1 MIRLMT
7 DISLTSTL
15 PAADLVAVF
24 ATKTKS
30 GFEIQ
35 NGKITAV
42 QAKKIAAAASALKF
56 SGNSAEIVVL
66 PGSTIGTTGL
76 VAVAGLG
83 ATPNHETFRKA
94 AGVVSRNAFGLKKLA
109 FVVDDSSVDA
119 IGAITEGALL
129 GAYAFNDHRSVS
141 MSTKRE
147 PVKAI
152 SVVTTAAKNSV
163 AKSALDR
170 AEIVSY
176 YVNETRNLA
185 NTAPGHLP
193 PAKVASFASELAKEQ
208 KLKIEVLDEKMLK
221 RKGFGGIVGVGQGSV
236 NPPSLIRIEYRPAK
250 PVAHIAFVGK
260 GITFDTGGISIKPHL
275 GMHEMKADMSGA
287 AAVINAIAAISE
299 LNLPIAITTYAACA
313 ENMPS
318 GSAQRPGDVVTAYGG
333 RTVEVLN
340 TDAEGRLVLMDALVR
355 AQEDK
360 PDLIVDV
367 ATLTGAAVVAL
378 GRRIA
383 AVMANQDD
391 LRNHVV
397 DAAARS
403 GESMWPLPLPSEYR
417 VKLDSSVADIA
428 NIAEPYGGTLYG
440 GLFLQEFIKP
450 GQKWV
455 HLDIAAPAFNSEGP
469 FDYTPKGATGS
480 AVRTLVTL
488 AEDVAA
494 GLLKLR

>member
-1 MIRLMT
+1 MT
-7 DISLTSTL
+7 QITLTPNLS
-15 PAADLVAVF
+15 AADVTAVF
-24 ATKTKS
+24 ATKIKN

-35 NGKITAV
+35 SGKISAA
-42 QAKKIAAAASALKF
+42 QSKKIEVAAKAFKF
-56 SGNSAEIVVL
+56 SANAGEVVSV
-66 PGSTIGTTGL
+66 PGSTIGATGIL
-76 VAVAGLG
+76 LIVGLG
-83 ATPNHETFRKA
+83 ENPNHETFRKA
-94 AGVVSRNAFGLKKLA
+94 AGVVSRNSFGTKKLA
-109 FVVDDSSVDA
+109 LVIDDSSIDA
-119 IGAITEGALL
+119 IGAIAEGALL
-129 GAYAFNDHRSVS
+129 GAYAFNEHRVAS
-141 MSTKRE
+141 MSAKRE
-147 PVKAI
+147 GVKN
-152 SVVTTAAKNSV
+152 VLLVTSAAKTPIARAAV
-163 AKSALDR
+163 AR
-170 AEIVSY
+170 AEVVSNF
-176 YVNETRNLA
+176 VNETRNLA

-193 PAKVASFASELAKEQ
+193 PAEVAKYATALAKEQ
-208 KLKIEVLDEKMLK
+208 KLKIEVLDEKVMK
-221 RKGFGGIVGVGQGSV
+221 RKGFGGIIGVGQGSV
-236 NPPSLIRIEYRPAK
+236 NPPRFIKIEYRPLK
-250 PVAHIAFVGK
+250 PIAHIALVGK

-275 GMHEMKADMSGA
+275 GMHEMKADMAGA
-287 AAVINAIAAISE
+287 AAVINAIAAIAE
-299 LNLPIAITTYAACA
+299 LNIPVSITTYAACA

-360 PDLIVDV
+360 PDLIIDV
-367 ATLTGAAVVAL
+367 ATLTGAAVIAL

-383 AVMANQDD
+383 AVMANGDD

-403 GESMWPLPLPSEYR
+403 GESMWPLPLPAEYR

-428 NIAEPYGGTLYG
+428 NIAEPYGSTLYG
-440 GLFLQEFIKP
+440 GLFLQEFINP
-450 GQKWV
+450 DQKWV

>member
-1 MIRLMT
+1 MT
-7 DISLTSTL
+7 EITLTSTL
-15 PAADLVAVF
+15 PTAEIVAVF
-24 ATKTKS
+24 AAKTKT
-30 GFEIQ
+30 GFEIKA
-35 NGKITAV
+35 GKLTSA
-42 QAKKIAAAASALKF
+42 QSKKVASAAKSLKF
-56 SGNSAEIVVL
+56 SGNLNEIVSI
-66 PGSTIGTTGL
+66 PGSTISLNGIIY
-76 VAVAGLG
+76 VVGLG
-83 ATPNHETFRKA
+83 ENTSHETFRKA
-94 AGVVSRNAFGLKKLA
+94 SGAVSRNSFGSKKIAVL
-109 FVVDDSSVDA
+109 VDDENVDA
-119 IGAITEGALL
+119 IGAVAEGALL
-129 GAYAFNDHRSVS
+129 GAYAFNEHRSAS
-141 MSTKRE
+141 MSSKRE
-147 PVKAI
+147 AVRAI
-152 SVVTTAAKNSV
+152 AIVTTAAKNPLV
-163 AKSALDR
+163 RDAVDR
-170 AEIVSY
+170 AEVVSN

-193 PAKVASFASELAKEQ
+193 PAEVAKYATALAKAK
-208 KLKIEVLDEKMLK
+208 KLKIEILDEKVLK
-221 RKGFGGIVGVGQGSV
+221 HKGFGGIIGVGQGSV
-236 NPPSLIRIEYRPAK
+236 NPPRLIRIEYRPTK

-275 GMHEMKADMSGA
+275 GMHEMKADMAGA
-287 AAVINAIAAISE
+287 AAVINAIAAIAE
-299 LNLPIAITTYAACA
+299 LNIPVSITSYAACA

-360 PDLIVDV
+360 PDLIIDV
-367 ATLTGAAVVAL
+367 ATLTGAAVIAL

-391 LRNHVV
+391 LRNHVI
-397 DAAARS
+397 DAATRS

-417 VKLDSSVADIA
+417 SKLDSAVADIA
-428 NIAEPYGGTLYG
+428 NIAEPYGSTLYG

-494 GLLKLR
+494 GLIKIR

>member
-1 MIRLMT
+1 MT
-7 DISLTSTL
+7 EITLTSTI
-15 PAADLVAVF
+15 PAADITAVF

-30 GFEIQ
+30 GFEL
-35 NGKITAV
+35 NAGKLSTA
-42 QAKKIAAAASALKF
+42 QAKKLAAAAKSLKF
-56 SGNSAEIVVL
+56 NGNANEMVSI
-66 PGSTIGTTGL
+66 PGS
-76 VAVAGLG
+76 AVAINTIIYVIGVG
-83 ATPNHETFRKA
+83 ENPNHETFRKA
-94 AGVVSRNAFGLKKLA
+94 AGVVSRSAFGSKKLA
-109 FVVDDSSVDA
+109 ILIDDENVDA
-119 IGAITEGALL
+119 IGAVAEGSLL
-129 GAYAFNDHRSVS
+129 GSYAFNDHRSVS
-141 MSTKRE
+141 MNSKRE
-147 PVKAI
+147 GVRTIAL
-152 SVVTTAAKNSV
+152 VTSAAKNSV
-163 AKSALDR
+163 IRDSVER
-170 AEIVSY
+170 AEIVCN

-193 PAKVASFASELAKEQ
+193 PTEVAKYATDLAKSQ
-208 KLKIEVLDEKMLK
+208 KLKIEVLDEKALK

-236 NPPSLIRIEYRPAK
+236 NPPRLIRIEYRPAK
-250 PVAHIAFVGK
+250 PVAHIALVGK

-287 AAVINAIAAISE
+287 AAVINATGAIAE
-299 LNLPIAITTYAACA
+299 LNLPVSITTYAACA

-360 PDLIVDV
+360 PDLVIDV

-383 AVMANQDD
+383 AVMANTDE
-391 LRNHVV
+391 LRNHIV
-397 DAAARS
+397 DAATRS

-494 GLLKLR
+494 GLLKIR

>member
-1 MIRLMT
+1 MT
-7 DISLTSTL
+7 QISVTSSV
-15 PAADLVAVF
+15 PACEILAVF
-24 ATKTKS
+24 ANKTKS
-30 GFEIQ
+30 GFELMA
-35 NGKITAV
+35 GKLPAGQSKKLASTA
-42 QAKKIAAAASALKF
+42 KSLKF
-56 SGNSAEIVVL
+56 TGNANEIVSI
-66 PGSTIGTTGL
+66 P
-76 VAVAGLG
+76 G
-83 ATPNHETFRKA
+83 ATISTNCIVLVVGVGENPNHETFKKA
-94 AGVVSRNAFGLKKLA
+94 SGVISRSSTGSKKLA
-109 FVVDDSSVDA
+109 ILVDDENVDA
-119 IGAITEGALL
+119 IGAIAEGALL
-129 GAYAFNDHRSVS
+129 GAYTFNDHRSA
-141 MSTKRE
+141 TLNAKRE
-147 PVKAI
+147 GVRAI
-152 SVVTTAAKNSV
+152 TLVTNSAKNSV
-163 AKSALDR
+163 IRDAVDR
-170 AEIVSY
+170 AEVISN

-193 PAKVASFASELAKEQ
+193 PAEVARYATEMAKAK
-208 KLKIEVLDEKMLK
+208 KLKIEVLDEKILK
-221 RKGFGGIVGVGQGSV
+221 RKGFGGIIGVGQGSI
-236 NPPSLIRIEYRPAK
+236 NPPRLIRIEYRPTK
-250 PVAHIAFVGK
+250 PVAHIALVGK

-275 GMHEMKADMSGA
+275 GMHEMKADMAGA

-299 LNLPIAITTYAACA
+299 LEIPVAITTYAACA

-360 PDLIVDV
+360 PDLVIDV

-383 AVMANQDD
+383 AVMANQDE
-391 LRNHVV
+391 LRNHIV

-417 VKLDSSVADIA
+417 VKLDSAVADIA

-450 GQKWV
+450 GQKWA

-494 GLLKLR
+494 GLIKIR

>member
-1 MIRLMT
+1 MT
-7 DISLTSTL
+7 EITLTSNLQTS
-15 PAADLVAVF
+15 DLVAVF
-24 ATKTKS
+24 ATKLKS
-30 GFEIQ
+30 GFELKLGKLTAAQ
-35 NGKITAV
+35 GKKIT
-42 QAKKIAAAASALKF
+42 AAASAMKF
-56 SGNSAEIVVL
+56 SANAGETVSL
-66 PGSTIGTTGL
+66 PGSLIGLNSIVL
-76 VAVAGLG
+76 VVGLG
-83 ATPNHETFRKA
+83 DGPNHETFRKVS
-94 AGVVSRNAFGLKKLA
+94 GVLGRSAFGSKKLSLLI
-109 FVVDDSSVDA
+109 DDEIVDA
-119 IGAITEGALL
+119 VGAIAEGCLL
-129 GAYAFNDHRSVS
+129 GSYSFNDHRAATKSA
-141 MSTKRE
+141 KRE
-147 PVKAI
+147 SVKNI
-152 SVVTTAAKNSV
+152 LLVTTAAKNPV
-163 AKSALDR
+163 VRAAVDR
-170 AEIVSY
+170 AEVVSNF
-176 YVNETRNLA
+176 VNQTRNLA

-193 PAKVASFASELAKEQ
+193 PAEVAKYASAIASEN
-208 KLKIEVLDEKMLK
+208 KLKIEVLDEKVLK
-221 RKGFGGIVGVGQGSV
+221 RKGFGGIVGVGQGSI
-236 NPPSLIRIEYRPAK
+236 NPPRLIRIEYRPAK

-275 GMHEMKADMSGA
+275 SMHEMKADMAGA
-287 AAVINAIAAISE
+287 AAVINAIAAVAQ
-299 LNLPIAITTYAACA
+299 LKLPVSITTYAACA

-360 PDLIVDV
+360 PDLIIDV

-383 AVMANQDD
+383 AVMANEDD

-397 DAAARS
+397 DAAQRS

-417 VKLDSSVADIA
+417 VKLDSAVADIA
-428 NIAEPYGGTLYG
+428 NIAEPLGGTLYG
-440 GLFLQEFIKP
+440 GLFLQEFIKS

-494 GLLKLR
+494 GQLKLR

>member
-7 DISLTSTL
+7 EINLTSTI
-15 PAADLVAVF
+15 PASDLVAIF
-24 ATKTKS
+24 ATKKKS
-30 GFEIQ
+30 GFELKL
-35 NGKITAV
+35 GKLTSA
-42 QAKKIAAAASALKF
+42 QGKKIASAAASLKF
-56 SGNSAEIVVL
+56 SANAGETISIPASIISLNGVL
-66 PGSTIGTTGL
+66 L
-76 VAVAGLG
+76 VIGLG
-83 ATPNHETFRKA
+83 DAPSHETFRRA
-94 AGVVSRNAFGLKKLA
+94 SGLAGRSALGAKKLS
-109 FVVDDSSVDA
+109 VIVDDENMDA
-119 IGAITEGALL
+119 VGAIAEGCLL
-129 GAYAFNDHRSVS
+129 GTYSFNEHRSTS
-141 MSTKRE
+141 MSAKRE
-147 PVKAI
+147 SVKAI
-152 SVVTTAAKNSV
+152 SLVTSAAKNLV
-163 AKSALDR
+163 VRSAVER
-170 AEIVSY
+170 AEIVSKF
-176 YVNETRNLA
+176 VNHTRNLA

-193 PAKVASFASELAKEQ
+193 PAEVANYAAALAKEN
-208 KLKIEVLDEKMLK
+208 KLKIEVLDEKVLK

-236 NPPSLIRIEYRPAK
+236 NPPRLIRIEYRPTK

-275 GMHEMKADMSGA
+275 SMHEMKADMAGA
-287 AAVINAIAAISE
+287 AAVINAIAAVAQLKIPVS
-299 LNLPIAITTYAACA
+299 ITTYAACA

-383 AVMANQDD
+383 AVMANHDD

-397 DAAARS
+397 DAASRS

-417 VKLDSSVADIA
+417 VKLDSAVADIA
-428 NIAEPYGGTLYG
+428 NIAEPLGGTLYG
-440 GLFLQEFIKP
+440 GLFLKEFIKAD
-450 GQKWV
+450 QKWV

-494 GLLKLR
+494 GQLKLR

>member
-1 MIRLMT
+1 MT
-7 DISLTSTL
+7 DISLTPTL
-15 PAADLVAVF
+15 PAADVLAVF
-24 ATKTKS
+24 ALKTKS

-35 NGKITAV
+35 NGKVPSA
-42 QAKKIAAAASALKF
+42 QAKRISQAAKSLKF
-56 SGNSAEIVVL
+56 SANAAEVVVI
-66 PGSTIGTTGL
+66 PGSVIGSTGI

-83 ATPNHETFRKA
+83 QDPNHETFRKS
-94 AGVVSRNAFGLKKLA
+94 AGVVSRNAFGQKKIA
-109 FVVDDSSVDA
+109 FVIGDEYVDA
-119 IGAITEGALL
+119 IGAISEGALL
-129 GAYAFNDHRSVS
+129 GAYSFNDHRVTS
-141 MSTKRE
+141 MSAKRE
-147 PVKAI
+147 GAKSI
-152 SVVTTAAKNSV
+152 SLVTSAAKNPV
-163 AKSALDR
+163 AKAAVDR

-193 PAKVASFASELAKEQ
+193 PAKVASFATELAKEQ

-221 RKGFGGIVGVGQGSV
+221 RKGFGGIIGVGQGSI
-236 NPPSLIRIEYRPAK
+236 NPPRLIRIEYRPLK
-250 PVAHIAFVGK
+250 PVAHIALVGK

-275 GMHEMKADMSGA
+275 AMHEMKADMSGA

-318 GSAQRPGDVVTAYGG
+318 GAAQRPGDVVTAYGG

-397 DAAARS
+397 DAASRS

-428 NIAEPYGGTLYG
+428 NIAEPLGSTLYG

-494 GLLKLR
+494 GLLKIR